1 MRAKLSQAVADKCE
15 PSGRDYDVVDTLI
28 PGFVLR
34 VRSSGVRAWTY
45 RYRNSEGRQRRY
57 VIGRFPGVGAR
68 AARRLVLTLAA
79 DVASG
84 ADVQAQKRAS
94 RLEGERK
101 RYNTLGTF
109 LSEQYAPWA
118 HAHLKTSKF
127 QIARIEADFA
137 GWMNKPLSDL
147 NTWLIESWRKGQ
159 SEDGKKPKTIN
170 RDVQRLQAL
179 LSKAVDW
186 GVLDRH
192 PFHGLKPLKTDRT
205 GRVRYLSA
213 EEEASLRGALS
224 RRDESLRQSRIRFNE
239 WRAARH
245 RRALPL
251 RGEPYADHLHPVVLV
266 AMNTG
271 LRRSELFHLRW
282 EDVDLDARWLTVHGT
297 TAKNGQ
303 TRRIPLNAEAQ
314 STLQA
319 WRRLSKEG
327 ETRVFPGV
335 GGERLKRVDRAWR
348 GLRKRAELQNFRF
361 HDLRHHF
368 ASRLVQSGVPLNT
381 VRELLGHAD
390 TTMVLRYAH
399 LSPDHLAQAV
409 EKIAH
414 PRGASVA
421 PVILRDRA
429 SEVSTRSS
437 RLRRATI
444 FDGPVF
450 TFGDGRAA

>member
-1 MRAKLSQAVADKCE
+1 MASFTVVYDACLLYPASIRDLVVELGRTGLLSAKWTERIHSEWISA
-15 PSGRDYDVVDTLI
+15 
-28 PGFVLR
+28 VLR
-34 VRSSGVRAWTY
+34 QRPELVR
-45 RYRNSEGRQRRY
+45 
-57 VIGRFPGVGAR
+57 
-68 AARRLVLTLAA
+68 
-79 DVASG
+79 
-84 ADVQAQKRAS
+84 S
-94 RLEGERK
+94 RLERVAELMNAAVDDCLVSGFESLEAGLTGLPDPNDRHVLAAAIHSP
-101 RYNTLGTF
+101 RAHRSRTTNGVRSRV
-109 LSEQYAPWA
+109 LSSATRSGRRGLTQTRSSPEYPGRF
-118 HAHLKTSKF
+118 T
-127 QIARIEADFA
+127 RIEADFA

-224 RRDESLRQSRIRFNE
+224 RRDEILRQARIRFNE

-319 WRRLSKEG
+319 WRRLAKEG

-399 LSPDHLAQAV
+399 LSPDHLAEAV

-437 RLRRATI
+437 R
-444 FDGPVF
+444 
-450 TFGDGRAA
+450 

>member
-205 GRVRYLSA
+205 GRVRYLNA

-224 RRDESLRQSRIRFNE
+224 RRDEILRQARIRFNE
-239 WRAARH
+239 WHAVRH

-282 EDVDLDARWLTVHGT
+282 EDVDLDAR
-297 TAKNGQ
+297 
-303 TRRIPLNAEAQ
+303 
-314 STLQA
+314 
-319 WRRLSKEG
+319 
-327 ETRVFPGV
+327 
-335 GGERLKRVDRAWR
+335 
-348 GLRKRAELQNFRF
+348 
-361 HDLRHHF
+361 
-368 ASRLVQSGVPLNT
+368 
-381 VRELLGHAD
+381 
-390 TTMVLRYAH
+390 
-399 LSPDHLAQAV
+399 
-409 EKIAH
+409 
-414 PRGASVA
+414 
-421 PVILRDRA
+421 
-429 SEVSTRSS
+429 
-437 RLRRATI
+437 
-444 FDGPVF
+444 
-450 TFGDGRAA
+450 